1 MRRSTPCATSF
12 LRRRSRRKPLL
23 CYHQRREVLF
33 MVSPFL
39 SRYLFQNEPVRAY
52 IFKECFLLAGYDSTI
67 GVGKL
72 IGLKSPKD
80 CSVIEML
87 KAQVKM
93 LKAQVKMP
101 TCKDESNFIQ
111 GAVPFCLTNV
121 PQTMVRQQVSLKV
134 PDFKW
139 ICFGR

>member
-1 MRRSTPCATSF
+1 
-12 LRRRSRRKPLL
+12 
-23 CYHQRREVLF
+23 
-33 MVSPFL
+33 MVSPSL
-39 SRYLFQNEPVRAY
+39 SRYLLQNEPVRAY

-93 LKAQVKMP
+93 PAYKVS
-101 TCKDESNFIQ
+101 KDESNFIQ
-111 GAVPFCLTNV
+111 GAVPFCLTNI
-121 PQTMVRQQVSLKV
+121 PQTMVTQQFLASPDALEVIVVTESLSHSLSVSTDLTDV
-134 PDFKW
+134 TLVSDDTY
-139 ICFGR
+139 CRLD

>member
-1 MRRSTPCATSF
+1 
-12 LRRRSRRKPLL
+12 
-23 CYHQRREVLF
+23 

-67 GVGKL
+67 GMGKL

-80 CSVIEML
+80 CSVIE
-87 KAQVKM
+87 M

-121 PQTMVRQQVSLKV
+121 PQTMVRQQFS
-134 PDFKW
+134 
-139 ICFGR
+139 